1 MGREK
6 REQQVSDPNLKV
18 QDRTHMRQYQAFVAR
33 RRDRGAMNTGPSQG
47 TVIGVTK
54 EGLRL
59 KVAQGHVVDTSLVFG
74 LVPPL
79 SHAKE
84 LRIAL
89 IPRLS
94 REGEAKS
101 REPHHEMWP
110 RFAIRA
116 FLKVPM
122 SPDFLLQISRYTYAN
137 KR

>member
-1 MGREK
+1 
-6 REQQVSDPNLKV
+6 
-18 QDRTHMRQYQAFVAR
+18 
-33 RRDRGAMNTGPSQG
+33 MNTGPSQG

-59 KVAQGHVVDTSLVFG
+59 KVAQGHVVHTSLVFG

-116 FLKVPM
+116 FLKGPI
-122 SPDFLLQISRYTYAN
+122 LQISYSKFLDTRTPIRGETSN
-137 KR
+137 IRCMRVP